1 MLVMPSADC
10 DLRTIIR
17 YGTWIAHEQLI
28 WNDVI
33 YLRFWHYPTMV
44 ACSGENIAGRASE
57 DFKHVEPVLQALL
70 TSVMH
75 LHAAGI
81 VHGDIKPRNIMR
93 TGGVSSNLYR

>member
-1 MLVMPSADC
+1 MRD
-10 DLRTIIR
+10 
-17 YGTWIAHEQLI
+17 EQLI
-28 WNDVI
+28 WNDVMF
-33 YLRFWHYPTMV
+33 LRFRPSPTMV

-57 DFKHVEPVLQALL
+57 DFKQVEPILHALL

-93 TGGVSSNLYR
+93 TGGVSSYLYR